1 MRDIFIFFCMF
12 GLAAASLWRPW
23 LMTFTYLYTDLIQPQ
38 QLSYYLFQGVP
49 LGLVFAVAAILLW
62 LPDRK
67 KNIRFNIVQGLMAAF
82 AVWFTITSLRAVI
95 QDHQVWFKWDS
106 AWKAVLFG
114 GLFLP
119 MVLSTRRRIEAAIC
133 LLVLCVGLVT
143 VSGAMKTLGG
153 GGGYDELKMIV
164 QVNHGLYESSTIG
177 TVGIA
182 LVPLILYLYRH
193 SPLVGRNRW
202 TLIAAIGMCAS
213 SVLIVIGTEA
223 RTGLVCIALLGLMY
237 FIKAKQKVLFA
248 AGAAVALIAAIPVLP
263 ASFIDRMSTILHPS
277 AESSAATREAVWRWA
292 FKFVKTHPLGGGFRV
307 NRLSDISITV
317 PSQGGRK
324 SVTID
329 QKARAF
335 HSSYIEVLAEHGW
348 PGLFLYV
355 GIIGAT
361 LVQLGAM
368 MRRYRH
374 APPEDRWRHDLAQAM
389 FRALAI
395 YAVGG
400 AFVGLSTQTT
410 LYIIVAIG
418 LAHLQVDATRRAGV
432 RTPIVARSARRVP
445 GLGAGM
451 AETRPKLAG

>member
-133 LLVLCVGLVT
+133 LTVLCVGLVT
-143 VSGAMKTLGG
+143 VSGGMKTLGG
-153 GGGYDELKMIV
+153 GGGYNELKMIV

-182 LVPLILYLYRH
+182 LIPLIIYLYRH

-202 TLIAAIGMCAS
+202 TLIATIGLCAS
-213 SVLIVIGTEA
+213 SLLIVIGTEA
-223 RTGLVCIALLGLMY
+223 RTGLVCVALLGLMY
-237 FIKAKQKVLFA
+237 FVKAKRKLLFV
-248 AGAAVALIAAIPVLP
+248 AGAAVAMVAAIPVLP

-277 AESSAATREAVWRWA
+277 EESSAATREAVWKWA
-292 FKFVKTHPLGGGFRV
+292 FNFVKTHPLGGGFRV
-307 NRLSDISITV
+307 NRLTNISITV
-317 PSQGGRK
+317 PGKGSGAARK

-329 QKARAF
+329 QQARAF
-335 HSSYIEVLAEHGW
+335 HSSYVEVLAEQGW
-348 PGLFLYV
+348 PGLFLYL
-355 GIIGAT
+355 GIIGGT
-361 LVQLGAM
+361 LIQLGSM
-368 MRRYRH
+368 MRRYRN
-374 APPEDRWRHDLAQAM
+374 APPEERWRHDLAQAI
-389 FRALAI
+389 FRAVTV

-410 LYIIVAIG
+410 LYMIIAIG
-418 LAHLQVDATRRAGV
+418 LAHMQVDATRRGAER
-432 RTPIVARSARRVP
+432 RTIV
-445 GLGAGM
+445 
-451 AETRPKLAG
+451 TRPGRPLGSTLTARPQLAS